1 MRNDMRT
8 VRKILPA
15 LFFAA
20 SVAFFA
26 GAAVAADDEGKI
38 TRVDAD
44 AMTITL
50 DNGNTYKL
58 SGEFDVE
65 ALEVGT
71 EVVLAYD
78 TIGGEK
84 MVTDLVTY
92 E

>member
-1 MRNDMRT
+1 MRT
-8 VRKILPA
+8 VTGIIYAA
-15 LFFAA
+15 LIAFG
-20 SVAFFA
+20 VAMSG
-26 GAAVAADDEGKI
+26 GAALAADDEGKI
-38 TRVDAD
+38 ARIDSD
-44 AMTITL
+44 KLTITL

-84 MVTDLVTY
+84 TVTDLVTF

>member
-1 MRNDMRT
+1 MGT
-8 VRKILPA
+8 VRALLPA

-20 SVAFFA
+20 SVAYFSGSA
-26 GAAVAADDEGKI
+26 MAADDEGKI
-38 TRVDAD
+38 ARVDAN

-50 DNGNTYKL
+50 ENGNTYKL

-78 TIGGEK
+78 TIAGEK
-84 MVTDLVTY
+84 TVTDLVTY